1 MTGRKTNMTQ
11 LSLLKATSCF
21 CFDCLGSTRPETKD
35 NALLGPAVIAVAL
48 IRTRPGTLQTVY
60 K

>member
-11 LSLLKATSCF
+11 LCLLKATSCF
-21 CFDCLGSTRPETKD
+21 CFDCLGSNRPETKD
-35 NALLGPAVIAVAL
+35 NVILGQAVIAVAL
-48 IRTRPGTLQTVY
+48 IAMAVNWL